1 MLNLTKTSM
10 DRKTSVEWLDG
21 SITPK
26 FSQKRLQA
34 ARSLRRMMNSDL
46 LGQSSG
52 VQDEQPKTSSQNS
65 QSEDAQSKRRVHFDF
80 VGNGTD
86 PRTRNEMFALTQELL
101 ENRKNCCL
109 QRFCNK
115 RLCPLFF
122 LHQLVVRNVE
132 RRLQLMQCK
141 LINIHLCYYDLRQ
154 HPITGHF
161 FHLLRSDMS
170 FSTTHQLFKWL
181 DSQYRRLFGVGQWH
195 EIIEVMY
202 EFEDQRYMIHKVNL
216 VIMHLYLHKLDVN
229 SKRSLCRLLRTPS
242 PPIKRTPMKRG
253 VADERSMLINDCI
266 SAHFAGG
273 EPWWILFDVSLDRGQ
288 ITGDML
294 KLAHSA
300 YMGMK
305 EELKKLNN
313 VNNDSSDASDR
324 LKGGTVPNNPLDTKK
339 SPQTRSALQRKL
351 YAWTERFEKSFERIY
366 RALQQYY
373 DCKYAEGVAQL
384 CHNVCQK
391 SNQTDRKELLGEN
404 KQPQSSM
411 QYYFNRYK
419 LAQVSLENLLRELE
433 FCEYKNNLV
442 PYLRRKAKELN
453 ENAAKYKVL
462 KLKVCKTQL
471 ADAIKD
477 EILAVR
483 NN

>member
-1 MLNLTKTSM
+1 M
-10 DRKTSVEWLDG
+10 DGKTSVEWLDG

-26 FSQKRLQA
+26 FPQKHLQTA
-34 ARSLRRMMNSDL
+34 HNLRKMMSSDL
-46 LGQSSG
+46 LGQSARP
-52 VQDEQPKTSSQNS
+52 DEQPKKSSENS
-65 QSEDAQSKRRVHFDF
+65 QSEDSPSTRRVHFDF

-86 PRTRNEMFALTQELL
+86 PRTRNEMFALTQQLL

-115 RLCPLFF
+115 RLCSLCF

-141 LINIHLCYYDLRQ
+141 LTNIQLRYYDLRQ

-195 EIIEVMY
+195 EIIEIKY
-202 EFEDQRYMIHKVNL
+202 EFEDQRYVIHKVYL

-242 PPIKRTPMKRG
+242 RPMKRG
-253 VADERSMLINDCI
+253 PLKRGVTDERNVLINDCI
-266 SAHFAGG
+266 SAHFGGG
-273 EPWWILFDVSLDRGQ
+273 EPWWILFDVSLDKGQ
-288 ITGDML
+288 ITGDTL

-305 EELKKLNN
+305 EEHKKLTSTH
-313 VNNDSSDASDR
+313 NDSSEIGDR
-324 LKGGTVPNNPLDTKK
+324 LRGGSVPNNPAEAKK
-339 SPQTRSALQRKL
+339 SPQMRSALQRKL

-366 RALQQYY
+366 KALQQYY

-391 SNQTDRKELLGEN
+391 SNQTGRNELLGEH

-433 FCEYKNNLV
+433 FCEYKNSLV
-442 PYLRRKAKELN
+442 PFLRRKAKELN
-453 ENAAKYKVL
+453 DNAAKYKVL
-462 KLKVCKTQL
+462 KLKLCKTQL

>member
-1 MLNLTKTSM
+1 M

-26 FSQKRLQA
+26 FSQKRLQE
-34 ARSLRRMMNSDL
+34 ARSIRKMLSTDL
-46 LGQSSG
+46 LGQSAG
-52 VQDEQPKTSSQNS
+52 HDEQQKKTLQNS
-65 QSEDAQSKRRVHFDF
+65 QSEDAHSIRRVHFDF
-80 VGNGTD
+80 VGNGMD
-86 PRTRNEMFALTQELL
+86 PRTRNEMFALTHQLL
-101 ENRKNCCL
+101 KNHKNCCL
-109 QRFCNK
+109 QRFCNE
-115 RLCPLFF
+115 RLCPLLF
-122 LHQLVVRNVE
+122 LHQLLVRNVE
-132 RRLQLMQCK
+132 QRLQLMQCK
-141 LINIHLCYYDLRQ
+141 LTNIHLRYYDLRQ

-170 FSTTHQLFKWL
+170 FSTTHLLFKWL

-195 EIIEVMY
+195 EIIEIKY

-242 PPIKRTPMKRG
+242 PPIKRAPMKRG
-253 VADERSMLINDCI
+253 VADERNMLINDCI
-266 SAHFAGG
+266 SAHFGGG

-288 ITGDML
+288 ITGDIL

-305 EELKKLNN
+305 EEHKKLMNTH
-313 VNNDSSDASDR
+313 NDWSEMADR
-324 LKGGTVPNNPLDTKK
+324 LKGGSVPKKPTNAKK
-339 SPQTRSALQRKL
+339 SPHISSVLQRKL
-351 YAWTERFEKSFERIY
+351 YVWTDRFEKSFERIY
-366 RALQQYY
+366 KALQQYY

-391 SNQTDRKELLGEN
+391 SNQMDRKELTGEN
-404 KQPQSSM
+404 KQPQPSM

-453 ENAAKYKVL
+453 DNATKYKVL
-462 KLKVCKTQL
+462 KLKLCKTQL